1 MASNSRRWRRGVIS
15 AIAAVTVLS
24 GIGTTVALAKP
35 LTTQAQRG
43 VDGFGMTKAFFNGK
57 TVNFTYNLGYFCDKT
72 VKSFSST
79 GCEVGIP
86 YAHAPSHQH
95 SPLII
100 TVPLGFKIPTYAVD
114 CPTGL
119 TCIDHP
125 GTIDLSPVE
134 PALKGLFPTLT
145 DAQLTDALK
154 NYGVPGHDH
163 FIGTLAKG
171 KPQWWEVRVVVVTSA
186 ATYKTLQQKKS
197 LAYVLKLLKD
207 KDPSLVGTVKTNLFL
222 YFAAS

>member
-1 MASNSRRWRRGVIS
+1 MGSQNVRWRRRAVA
-15 AIAAVTVLS
+15 AIAAVTMLS

-35 LTTQAQRG
+35 LTSQAQRG
-43 VDGFGMTKAFFNGK
+43 VDGFGMTKAFYNGK
-57 TVNFTYNLGYFCDKT
+57 TINFTYNLGYFCDKA
-72 VKSFSST
+72 VASAAST
-79 GCEVGIP
+79 GCEVGLP
-86 YAHAPSHQH
+86 YVHAPSPQH

-114 CPTGL
+114 CPNLL

-145 DAQLTDALK
+145 DAQLTAALK
-154 NYGVPGHDH
+154 NYPVPGHDH
-163 FIGTLAKG
+163 FIGTLAKS
-171 KPQWWEVRVVVVTSA
+171 KPQWWEVRVVVVTNPD
-186 ATYKTLQQKKS
+186 TYRTIQQKKS
-197 LAYVLKLLKD
+197 LAFVLKLLKE
-207 KDPSLVGTVKTNLFL
+207 KNKNMVGTVKTNLFL